1 MPMMGHLAVTGLHTE
16 RGSSWAQRNH
26 HFVPVPSSSMTP
38 THFAYRITVEQGP
51 EVREYIG
58 AGTSLL
64 DATARAAHRLEAM
77 SGPEASLIAI
87 SRLGPALVRGTL
99 PHAPPRP
106 PAKAATKPSPPV
118 TKPTPMGAPAVKT
131 AKTPRTAKTKK
142 TAKPTGMTRV
152 EQLVALLQE
161 RGGQAHLDQIAKA
174 LDTGKQNAQNVI
186 AAGAKQGLV
195 RRLGQRT
202 GEVALVQAEAPS
214 PQPAE
219 PQVASTVRSGP
230 TRAEQLVALLR
241 EHDGQM
247 HIHEIGTGLGLDL
260 VNVQNTV
267 ASAAKKGWVKRVGQ
281 RTGIVVLIEAQVTK
295 AKQVEAE
302 PAKPKPSK
310 KKKPKAIPAKTSA
323 STRTKRGRTTR
334 VQQLLDVLR
343 AQGGEAHTDL
353 LAREIG
359 TSVPHT
365 RNCIMVAIKRGLV
378 RRVGQGTGVVALV
391 EMAPPATASAPANV
405 LKGTRAEQ
413 VVAALQQAGGEGH
426 LAQIAEALGTSAA
439 NAKNAIVAALK
450 QGGVERVG
458 SRTGRVRLLEPS
470 VEAKEPP
477 AQREAPPAA
486 QEQPSVD
493 PVTLEGM
500 QKRVFAAL
508 QEFGAA
514 VTAKEIASKLGC
526 RPREAGNAL
535 VLLVDAKLV
544 VRGAGEGKAR
554 YRVT

>member
-1 MPMMGHLAVTGLHTE
+1 MMGRLAATGCHRHAGSPGHIAQALGQIGTLLPLMPLTHSAFLVTIDTPGK
-16 RGSSWAQRNH
+16 SSKYVALARDLPDAATQAVLRVRAQGDATSSVTAIRWLAPALMEH
-26 HFVPVPSSSMTP
+26 AVPRATPATKTVPV
-38 THFAYRITVEQGP
+38 V
-51 EVREYIG
+51 
-58 AGTSLL
+58 
-64 DATARAAHRLEAM
+64 
-77 SGPEASLIAI
+77 
-87 SRLGPALVRGTL
+87 
-99 PHAPPRP
+99 
-106 PAKAATKPSPPV
+106 V
-118 TKPTPMGAPAVKT
+118 TKAVPAPAQATRSRK
-131 AKTPRTAKTKK
+131 KPRENPGAS
-142 TAKPTGMTRV
+142 TRV
-152 EQLVALLQE
+152 AQGTPKATS
-161 RGGQAHLDQIAKA
+161 GGA
-174 LDTGKQNAQNVI
+174 
-186 AAGAKQGLV
+186 
-195 RRLGQRT
+195 
-202 GEVALVQAEAPS
+202 
-214 PQPAE
+214 
-219 PQVASTVRSGP
+219 

-365 RNCIMVAIKRGLV
+365 RNVIFVAIKRGLV